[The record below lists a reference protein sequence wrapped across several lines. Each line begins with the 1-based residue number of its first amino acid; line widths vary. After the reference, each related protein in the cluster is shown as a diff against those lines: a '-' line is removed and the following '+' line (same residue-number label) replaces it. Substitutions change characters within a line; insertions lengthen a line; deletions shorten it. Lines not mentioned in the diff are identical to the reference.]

1 MPFLRRLLPIL
12 ILAGLPGDAMAA
24 EDAAWQGLRRDG
36 IVLFRHAIAPGG
48 GDPPGLR
55 LGDCATQR
63 NLDDTGRDQARR
75 IGEAIRAAEVS
86 VGAVLTS
93 AWCRTRETAE
103 LAFPGRGVV
112 EPAFNSFF
120 ADRGAGPA
128 QTAAARTILRGW
140 NGPGALFVSTHQVN
154 ITALTGIVPAS
165 GEGVVLR
172 RDGDA
177 LVVVGRIRP

>member
-12 ILAGLPGDAMAA
+12 ILAGLPGAAMAA
-24 EDAAWQGLRRDG
+24 DDPGWQALRRDG